1 MNKFLCEET
10 KKRNKAKGLKFDRS
24 LCGLCTYSSR
34 CIDYQEFKHGHSD
47 ELRDSSKKGE
57 E

>member
-1 MNKFLCEET
+1 MNKFLC
-10 KKRNKAKGLKFDRS
+10 KAVKARGKFKRVM
-24 LCGLCTYSSR
+24 CGLCTYSSR